1 MRAPNFRK
9 FLASLIVII
18 QSVSAATLVSAA
30 TVDTPMPALRPD
42 QVTFLALFKELVE
55 TNTTLSAGSCTL
67 AAERMAARLRTAGIP
82 DTDITVFSPPDHPKE
97 GGLVAVLHGQSKT
110 AKAMLLLGHLDVV
123 EAKREDWTR
132 DPFTLIEENG
142 RYYGR
147 GTLDMKGMDA
157 IWVDMMARF
166 QQSGYRPKR
175 SIRLV
180 LTCGEET
187 LGAFNSLQWLVRNR
201 PELVAAEFALNE
213 GGGGLLDEQGKMI
226 EQDLVV
232 AEKTTRNYR
241 IETTNP
247 GGHSSIP
254 VPDNAIYELAD
265 ALIRVRAYQF
275 PMKVTSINQAFFA
288 KTGAVRADALGRAM
302 VALAQK
308 PDDAAALA
316 EVSKDRLYN
325 ALLHTTC
332 VATLLDGGHASNA
345 LPQRAGANLNCR
357 IFPGETAE
365 GTLTAL
371 EAAIGNPQVKVTLI
385 PRDKPLASAAP
396 LDPKVVQPAEKLVGK
411 YFPGVPLVPVMATG
425 SSDGPY
431 LQAIGIPVYGIP
443 GVWANSDFN
452 GVHGLNEYISA
463 RSLFVGR
470 DFMTDLV
477 KVYASSG
484 PR

>member
-1 MRAPNFRK
+1 MFK
-9 FLASLIVII
+9 CLWTLICLAVAAQAVL
-18 QSVSAATLVSAA
+18 AATPDA
-30 TVDTPMPALRPD
+30 PMPSLRPD
-42 QVTFLALFKELVE
+42 QVAFLALFKELVE

-67 AAERMAARLRTAGIP
+67 AAERMATHLKAAGFA
-82 DTDITVFSPPDHPKE
+82 DADITLFSAPEYPKE
-97 GGLVAVLHGQSKT
+97 GGLVAVLHGRSNT
-110 AKAMLLLGHLDVV
+110 AKPILLLGHLDVV

-147 GTLDMKGMDA
+147 GTLDMKSTDA
-157 IWVDMMARF
+157 IWVDLLARF
-166 QQSGYRPKR
+166 KQSGYRPRR
-175 SIRLV
+175 SIRLA

-187 LGAFNSLQWLVRNR
+187 IGAFNSLQWLVQNR

-213 GGGGLLDEQGKMI
+213 GGGGLLDDHGKML

-241 IETTNP
+241 LETVNP

-254 VPDNAIYELAD
+254 IRDNAIYELAD
-265 ALIRVRAYQF
+265 ALIRVREYEF
-275 PMKVTSINQAFFA
+275 PMKVTPINQAYFA
-288 KTGAVRADALGRAM
+288 KTGAVRGDELGRAM
-302 VALAQK
+302 VALAQN

-316 EVSKDRLYN
+316 KVSKDRVYN

-345 LPQRAGANLNCR
+345 LPQRAGANVNCR

-365 GTLTAL
+365 GTRAAL
-371 EAAIGNPQVKVTLI
+371 EAAMGDPRVKVTLI
-385 PRDKPLASAAP
+385 PRNKPLASSAP
-396 LDPKVVQPAEKLVGK
+396 LDPRIVRPAEKLVAK

-431 LQAIGIPVYGIP
+431 LEAIGIPVYGVP
-443 GVWANSDFN
+443 GVWADSDFN
-452 GVHGLNEYISA
+452 GAHGLNEYISV

-470 DFMTDLV
+470 DLMTDLV
-477 KVYASSG
+477 KIYANSN
-484 PR
+484 

>member
-1 MRAPNFRK
+1 MLKRPWILVGLLVATQS
-9 FLASLIVII
+9 ASPATA
-18 QSVSAATLVSAA
+18 VSSATIDA
-30 TVDTPMPALRPD
+30 PMPALRPD

-67 AAERMAARLRTAGIP
+67 AAERMAARLRAAGFP
-82 DTDITVFSPPDHPKE
+82 DADITLFSAPDHPKE
-97 GGLVAVLHGQSKT
+97 GGLVAILHGRSST
-110 AKAMLLLGHLDVV
+110 AKAVLLLGHLDVV

-132 DPFTLIEENG
+132 DPFTMIEENG
-142 RYYGR
+142 RFYGR
-147 GTLDMKGMDA
+147 GTLDMKNIDA
-157 IWVDMMARF
+157 IWVDLLMRLRR
-166 QQSGYRPKR
+166 SGYRPQR
-175 SIRLV
+175 SIKLA

-187 LGAFNSLQWLVRNR
+187 IDAFNSLYWLVQNR

-213 GGGGLLDEQGKMI
+213 GGGGLLDEHGKMI

-241 IETTNP
+241 LEATNP

-254 VPDNAIYELAD
+254 VRDNAIYELAD
-265 ALIRVRAYQF
+265 ALVKVRAYEF
-275 PMKVTSINQAFFA
+275 PMKVTPINQAYFA
-288 KTGAVRADALGRAM
+288 KTGAIRGDELGRAM

-316 EVSKDRLYN
+316 EVSKDRVYN

-345 LPQRAGANLNCR
+345 LPQRAGANVNCR

-365 GTLTAL
+365 GTRAAL
-371 EAAIGNPQVKVTLI
+371 EAAIGDPRVKVTLT
-385 PRDKPLASAAP
+385 PRDKPPASPAP
-396 LDPKVVQPAEKLVGK
+396 LDPRIVHPAQKLVEK
-411 YFPGVPLVPVMATG
+411 YFPNVPLVPVMATG

-431 LQAIGIPVYGIP
+431 LQAIGIPVYGVP
-443 GVWANSDFN
+443 GIWADSSFN

-470 DFMTDLV
+470 DLMTELV
-477 KVYASSG
+477 KVYANSN
-484 PR
+484 

>member
-1 MRAPNFRK
+1 MLKCLWIILACLAVATQSMARA
-9 FLASLIVII
+9 V
-18 QSVSAATLVSAA
+18 
-30 TVDTPMPALRPD
+30 VDAPMPALRPD
-42 QVTFLALFKELVE
+42 QVAFLALFKELVE

-67 AAERMAARLRTAGIP
+67 AGERMAVHLRAAGIP
-82 DTDITVFSPPDHPKE
+82 PADVTVFAAPDHPKE
-97 GGLVAVLHGQSKT
+97 GGLVAVLQGRSST
-110 AKAMLLLGHLDVV
+110 AKAILLLGHLDVV
-123 EAKREDWTR
+123 EARREDWTR

-147 GTLDMKGMDA
+147 GTLDMKSTAA
-157 IWVDMMARF
+157 IWVDVLTRF
-166 QQSGYRPKR
+166 KQSDYRPRR
-175 SIRLV
+175 SIRLA

-187 LGAFNSLQWLVRNR
+187 LGAFNGLQWLVQKR
-201 PELVAAEFALNE
+201 PEWLAAEFALNE
-213 GGGGLLDEQGKMI
+213 GGGGLLDKQGKLL

-241 IETTNP
+241 LETINP

-254 VPDNAIYELAD
+254 VRDNAIYELAD
-265 ALIRVRAYQF
+265 ALVKVRGYEF
-275 PMKVTSINQAFFA
+275 PMKVTPINQAYFA
-288 KTGAVRADALGRAM
+288 KTGVVRGDELGRAM
-302 VALAQK
+302 VALARN

-345 LPQRAGANLNCR
+345 LPQRAGANVNCR

-365 GTLTAL
+365 GTLVAL
-371 EAAIGNPQVKVTLI
+371 ETAIGDPSLKVTLI
-385 PRDKPLASAAP
+385 PRDKPLASSAP
-396 LDPKVVQPAEKLVGK
+396 LDPRIVRPAEKLVEK

-431 LQAIGIPVYGIP
+431 LQAIGIPVYGVP
-443 GVWANSDFN
+443 GVWADADFN
-452 GVHGLNEYISA
+452 GVHGLNEYISV

-470 DFMTDLV
+470 EVLTDLV
-477 KVYASSG
+477 KVYANVD
-484 PR
+484 